1 MSSKKPLIS
10 DLGEKKLIDLIIQKA
25 RLCQKDYFSTHPQ
38 IRDSLGDDAA
48 LIDIDSGY
56 LVSTS
61 DMLLQSTH
69 LPRQMTHR
77 QMGWKIVTVNV
88 SDLAAMGAYPL
99 GILISLGLPRS
110 LLMEQFE
117 ELVEGILEACNF
129 YETPLIGGDTN
140 ESPQIVL
147 NGTALG
153 KVSKE
158 KVLMKN
164 NVQKGDLITVTGP
177 LGLAAAGFEILL
189 AEDKDSSQKIE
200 LFKGEF
206 VEKAVKHALDPR
218 ARIKQGIIAAE
229 SNLVTACTDITDGLA
244 SELYEM
250 VKPGNNTGIRIYEDK
265 IPSHPLVEEV
275 GKITGKKL
283 NQMTMY
289 YGEDFELL
297 LTLKKEEIKALKKL
311 MDVYVVGEFTDSGRV
326 EIVDKHGKT
335 NILPPGGYQHLGDKY
350 EN

>member
-10 DLGEKKLIDLIIQKA
+10 DLGEKKLIDLIIKKA
-25 RLCQKDYFSTHPQ
+25 RLCQKDYFSLNPQ

-48 LIDIDSGY
+48 LIDFNSGY

-69 LPRQMTHR
+69 FPLQMTHR

-88 SDLAAMGAYPL
+88 SDLAAMGASPL
-99 GILISLGLPRS
+99 GILISLGLPRG
-110 LLMEQFE
+110 MPVEQFE
-117 ELVEGILEACNF
+117 EMVEGILEACNF

-164 NVQKGDLITVTGP
+164 NAQKGDLIAVTGP
-177 LGLAAAGFEILL
+177 LGLAAVGFEILL
-189 AEDKDSSQKIE
+189 ADNVNHKQKIDRIE
-200 LFKGEF
+200 GEF
-206 VEKAVKHALDPR
+206 IQKAVKHALDPR
-218 ARIKQGIIAAE
+218 ARIKEGIMAAE

-250 VKPGNNTGIRIYEDK
+250 LKPGNNVGIRIYEDK

-275 GKITGKKL
+275 SKITEKKL
-283 NQMTMY
+283 NQMTLY

-297 LTLKKEEIKALKKL
+297 LTVKKEEIDALKEL
-311 MDVYVVGEFTDSGRV
+311 MEVYVVGEVTDSGRV

-335 NILPPGGYQHLGDKY
+335 NILPPGGYQHLGG
-350 EN
+350 

>member
-1 MSSKKPLIS
+1 MSKKPLIS
-10 DLGEKKLIDLIIQKA
+10 DLGEKKLVDLIIKKA
-25 RLCQKDYFSTHPQ
+25 RLFQKDYFSTHPQ

-48 LIDIDSGY
+48 LIDVDSGY

-69 LPRQMTHR
+69 FPRQMTHR

-99 GILISLGLPRS
+99 GILISLGLPQV
-110 LLMEQFE
+110 MPVEQFE
-117 ELVEGILEACNF
+117 EMVDGILEACNF

-164 NVQKGDLITVTGP
+164 NAQKGDLIAVTGP
-177 LGLAAAGFEILL
+177 LGLAAAGFEVLL
-189 AEDKDSSQKIE
+189 AEDNDSRQKID
-200 LFKGEF
+200 LLKGGF
-206 VEKAVKHALDPR
+206 MEKAAKHALDPR
-218 ARIKQGIIAAE
+218 ARIKEGIIASE
-229 SNLVTACTDITDGLA
+229 SNLVTACTDITDGLV

-250 VKPGNNTGIRIYEDK
+250 LEPGNNVGIRIYEDK
-265 IPSHPLVEEV
+265 IPFSPLVEEV
-275 GKITGKKL
+275 SKITGKKL
-283 NQMTMY
+283 NQMTLY

-297 LTLKKEEIKALKKL
+297 LTIKKEEIEALNKL
-311 MDVYVVGEFTDSGRV
+311 MEVYVVGEVTDSCRV

-335 NILPPGGYQHLGDKY
+335 NILPPGGYQHLGG
-350 EN
+350 

>member
-10 DLGEKKLIDLIIQKA
+10 DLGEKNLIDLIIKKA
-25 RLCQKDYFSTHPQ
+25 LLCQNDYFSAHPQ

-48 LIDIDSGY
+48 LTDVDSGY

-69 LPRQMTHR
+69 FPPQMTHR

-88 SDLAAMGAYPL
+88 SDLAAMGAHPR
-99 GILISLGLPRS
+99 GILISMGLPRD
-110 LLMEQFE
+110 MELEKFK
-117 ELVEGILEACNF
+117 ELVEGILEACAY

-140 ESPQIVL
+140 ESPQIIL

-153 KVSKE
+153 EVNKK
-158 KVLMKN
+158 KVLMKKTAQN
-164 NVQKGDLITVTGP
+164 GNLIAVTGL
-177 LGLAAAGFEILL
+177 LGLAAAGFEVLL
-189 AEDKDSSQKIE
+189 AEDTDSLQKIE
-200 LFKGEF
+200 LLKRRF

-218 ARIKQGIIAAE
+218 ARIKEGIIAAE

-250 VKPGNNTGIRIYEDK
+250 VKPGNNIGIRIYEDR
-265 IPSHPLVEEV
+265 IPSHPVVDEL

-283 NQMTMY
+283 NHMTMY
-289 YGEDFELL
+289 YGEDFELI
-297 LTLKKEEIKALKKL
+297 LTVKKEEIGALQKL
-311 MDVYVVGEFTDSGRV
+311 MDVYVVGEVTDSGNV
-326 EIVDKHGKT
+326 EIVDKLGKT
-335 NILPPGGYQHLGDKY
+335 NILPHGGYQHLGG
-350 EN
+350 

>member
-48 LIDIDSGY
+48 LMEVNSKY

-61 DMLLQSTH
+61 DMLLQESH
-69 LPRQMTHR
+69 FPPQMTHR

-88 SDLAAMGAYPL
+88 SDLAAMGAHPR
-99 GILISLGLPRS
+99 GILISMGLPRDMT
-110 LLMEQFE
+110 MEQFN
-117 ELVEGILEACNF
+117 ELVEGILDACTY

-153 KVSKE
+153 EVNNE
-158 KVLMKN
+158 KVLMKKTP
-164 NVQKGDLITVTGP
+164 QKGNLIAVTGP
-177 LGLAAAGFEILL
+177 LGLAAAGFEVLL
-189 AEDKDSSQKIE
+189 AEDNDSLKKIE
-200 LFKGEF
+200 LLKGEF
-206 VEKAVKHALDPR
+206 VEKAVNHALEPR
-218 ARIKQGIIAAE
+218 ARIKEGIIASE
-229 SNLVTACTDITDGLA
+229 SKIVTACTDITDGLA

-250 VKPGNNTGIRIYEDK
+250 LKPENTIGIRIYEDK
-265 IPSHPLVEEV
+265 IPSHSLVEEV

-283 NQMTMY
+283 HQMTLY

-297 LTLKKEEIKALKKL
+297 LTVKKDEIGVLKNL
-311 MDVYVVGEFTDSGRV
+311 MNVYVIGEVTDSAHV
-326 EIVDKHGKT
+326 EIVDKDGKT
-335 NILPPGGYQHLGDKY
+335 SILPPGGYQHLGG
-350 EN
+350 